1 MVRGN
6 DYTGPRPHVQG
17 SAAALR
23 VRGGGGRITDA
34 GGLVVVRKLWDALG
48 LGGWIDRRS
57 GNVPGRYRP
66 SLMVESWVVLLLY
79 GGGVMDDPPL
89 LERRGVRR
97 ILGWARVPHPATFGR
112 WLRGSAAVLSPLLD
126 ELLWRMARRRWE
138 LAGGAPRSATIVMDS
153 TVVVRY
159 GLKQAGAERGYNP
172 KKPGRPSHHPLLAY
186 VLETG
191 DCLGVRW
198 RPGGAH
204 TARGAEAWLA
214 ELVARLRG
222 AGVRRITV
230 RLDKGFFSKSIAR
243 RMEELGVSYLLK
255 VPRHRLARRLPGR
268 LGDRRPGRGRG
279 PGAED
284 GLRRAVGDAA
294 SLGREAETGRAGRGR
309 TRSRGV
315 GDHDERR
322 RSDQHREHRPRRGV
336 ARLQRGRGRRAAD
349 RGVGPALGRP
359 HRGGRPRRQ
368 RPAVEPRRAR
378 PPTPPHPAR
387 ELPRRPLARR
397 AAARHPAA
405 PAARPRQDNLPR
417 PPNLARVRARRPGPR
432 PPAAGAPNH
441 RHGARAARTRLTG
454 PGPGLPKAPRGGAH
468 SPCLREPFGTPPEP
482 RRPSAEARSGP
493 ENATARAKSPQPPV
507 IIALRPP
514 DYPPTQDPGSTLLWS
529 K

>member
-79 GGGVMDDPPL
+79 GGGVMDDLPL

-97 ILGWARVPHPATFGR
+97 IFGWARVPHPATFGR
-112 WLRGSAAVLSPLLD
+112 WLRCSAAVMSPLLD
-126 ELLWRMARRRWE
+126 ELLWRMVRRRWE

-230 RLDKGFFSKSIAR
+230 RLDKGFFLQVHRAAHGGASACPICSR
-243 RMEELGVSYLLK
+243 CRGTLGST
-255 VPRHRLARRLPGR
+255 ASGAPGR
-268 LGDRRPGRGRG
+268 PPPG
-279 PGAED
+279 
-284 GLRRAVGDAA
+284 
-294 SLGREAETGRAGRGR
+294 
-309 TRSRGV
+309 TRSG
-315 GDHDERR
+315 
-322 RSDQHREHRPRRGV
+322 
-336 ARLQRGRGRRAAD
+336 
-349 RGVGPALGRP
+349 
-359 HRGGRPRRQ
+359 
-368 RPAVEPRRAR
+368 
-378 PPTPPHPAR
+378 
-387 ELPRRPLARR
+387 
-397 AAARHPAA
+397 
-405 PAARPRQDNLPR
+405 
-417 PPNLARVRARRPGPR
+417 
-432 PPAAGAPNH
+432 
-441 RHGARAARTRLTG
+441 TG
-454 PGPGLPKAPRGGAH
+454 
-468 SPCLREPFGTPPEP
+468 S
-482 RRPSAEARSGP
+482 
-493 ENATARAKSPQPPV
+493 
-507 IIALRPP
+507 
-514 DYPPTQDPGSTLLWS
+514 
-529 K
+529 

>member
-79 GGGVMDDPPL
+79 GGGVMDDLPL

-97 ILGWARVPHPATFGR
+97 IFGWARVPHPATFGR

-126 ELLWRMARRRWE
+126 ELLWRMVRRRWE

-255 VPRHRLARRLPGR
+255 VPRHAWLDGFRGAWETAARDEA
-268 LGDRRPGRGRG
+268 GDR
-279 PGAED
+279 E
-284 GLRRAVGDAA
+284 LRTA
-294 SLGREAETGRAGRGR
+294 SGELWG
-309 TRSRGV
+309 TRLLSV
-315 GDHDERR
+315 ERR
-322 RSDQHREHRPRRGV
+322 RR
-336 ARLQRGRGRRAAD
+336 
-349 RGVGPALGRP
+349 VGPDEGELDLAAWETTMSADVLTNIGSIGPVEAWRAYNAGAVVEQRIEELGQLSAGRN
-359 HRGGRPRRQ
+359 RGGRPRRQ

-378 PPTPPHPAR
+378 LPTPPHPAR

-405 PAARPRQDNLPR
+405 PAARPRQDHLPR
-417 PPNLARVRARRPGPR
+417 PPNLARVRARRTGPR

-441 RHGARAARTRLTG
+441 RAGSPAAPPPPDRSQPRPSEGAAR
-454 PGPGLPKAPRGGAH
+454 
-468 SPCLREPFGTPPEP
+468 
-482 RRPSAEARSGP
+482 RRPLPVSP
-493 ENATARAKSPQPPV
+493 RAVRDPSRAPP
-507 IIALRPP
+507 ALRRGPVRLRKRHRP
-514 DYPPTQDPGSTLLWS
+514 RQVATTAGHNRPQAARLCANAGSGINYEP
-529 K
+529 